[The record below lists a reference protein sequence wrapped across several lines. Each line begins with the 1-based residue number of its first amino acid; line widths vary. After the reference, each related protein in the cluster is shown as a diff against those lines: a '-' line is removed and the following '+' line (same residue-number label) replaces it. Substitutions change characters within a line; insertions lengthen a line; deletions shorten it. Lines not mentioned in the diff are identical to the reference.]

1 MFLKLNV
8 YNGVRWNPW
17 GSILPLTL
25 YDPAL
30 LIMDGHMTHT
40 KNLDVI
46 NLARENH
53 VTILIL
59 PPHCS
64 HRMQPLDVSFMK
76 PLNAYYVKAIETF
89 LRNNPGRVVTIYKLS
104 ALFGEAYL
112 QAAVPNTAIN
122 GFKKAGI
129 FPVNRQ
135 VFDEAD
141 FLPAHPTDR
150 PIPFDG
156 EQEEEN
162 QDDPVAPLIMPLED
176 ISDVEESVA
185 PTVVRNLFKPGS
197 SPKDIIPLP
206 KVTTILRKKRPRP
219 QGRAFVMTASPY
231 KAELESENQKKKE
244 KDLALAQK
252 RQKRED
258 KEKLAM
264 TASNKQPKKRMTKQK
279 QKPKE
284 EKARPSRAH
293 DSDSS
298 DNEEGESTLCLYCND
313 TFGNSV
319 RGEGWVCC
327 AICKHWA
334 HEQCAG
340 VDDDDEEEAFVCDL
354 CQN

>member
-264 TASNKQPKKRMTKQK
+264 TASNKQPKKRMTK
-279 QKPKE
+279 
-284 EKARPSRAH
+284 
-293 DSDSS
+293 
-298 DNEEGESTLCLYCND
+298 
-313 TFGNSV
+313 
-319 RGEGWVCC
+319 
-327 AICKHWA
+327 
-334 HEQCAG
+334 
-340 VDDDDEEEAFVCDL
+340 
-354 CQN
+354 